1 MAQQLSPPPPA
12 PGEGQ
17 SHRSVLVAIGALLLG
32 MLLAA
37 LDQTIVSTALP
48 TIVSELGGLDHLSWV
63 VTAYLLAATAAT
75 PLWGKLGDQY
85 GRKKL
90 FQTAI
95 VIFLIGSALCGIAQ
109 NMPQLI
115 GFRALQGLGGGGLM
129 VLSMA
134 IVGDLVTP
142 RERGKYQGLFGAVF
156 GVTSVLGPLLGGFFT
171 EHLSWRWVF
180 YINLPIGVV
189 ALVVIAAVLHIPVR
203 REKHTIDYLGTFL
216 IASVATALVL
226 VASLGGTTWAWS
238 SPQIIALAVLA
249 VVLLVAFIA
258 VERRAVEPVLPLK
271 LFRIRTFSLVAVISF
286 VIGFAMFGAMTYLPT
301 FLQVVHDIT
310 PTMSG
315 VHMLPMVFGLL
326 ITSTA
331 SGQIVSRTGR
341 WKVFPLAGTALTAV
355 GLLLLHNLDENSS
368 TWLMSAYFFVF
379 GAGLG
384 LVMQVLVLVAQNSV
398 SYQDLG
404 VATSGATFFRSIGS
418 AFGVAIFGTIFANRL
433 TGQLTDALAGQ
444 SLPSGVDAGRLAA
457 DPRAIGQLPADLRPG
472 VLGAYSTSITDVF
485 LYAVPV
491 VLLAFVLAW
500 FLREDKLQGSVTA
513 PDSRPDPRLQP
524 RRALLVRRVR
534 PRAVGAGHPGGPPRD
549 LREDH
554 RAGRLRPAARG
565 QLAAPAD
572 QAARHRRTRA
582 ARRDRSRTAACDHR
596 RGPAGRG
603 TRTGPP
609 GGPADDPH
617 RRGGRG
623 RRPPLP
629 GPRGLPGRA
638 PRRLVGPRAPDR
650 PGQTRQ
656 RTDRRGQRI
665 DQGAPA
671 LPDASPRPRGPP
683 APRRARGPPP
693 GPRRP
698 GRPRPPAPA
707 RLTRPP
713 GPPGGTVR
721 HIAAGRVTAPWRTSA
736 PRTGYGGGT
745 PATSRYPCFVY
756 SPRASTRS
764 WRVSSRSSRT
774 PYDLAASSTAAS
786 SSPPPPVP
794 RNPGRTYTRVSSA
807 VPGPAASV
815 STSPAQ
821 LAALLPYRPTT
832 NCPVGG
838 TSRPAPSSASP
849 SAISSAVAGR
859 CQ

>member
-500 FLREDKLQGSVTA
+500 FLREDKLRGSVTA
-513 PDSRPDPRLQP
+513 PDAGQTLASNPVERSSYDECA
-524 RRALLVRRVR
+524 RALSVLATREGRREIYEKITARAGYDLLPAASWLLLRIKRHGTVEPARLAETAPVPLHVITDAARQVEERGLARREGLQMILTDAGAEAVVHLSQAREDSLAELLGDWWGPERPTDLVRLVSELTAEVSGSTRER
-534 PRAVGAGHPGGPPRD
+534 PHSPTPPRD
-549 LREDH
+549 HEAH
-554 RAGRLRPAARG
+554 LRPDEREA
-565 QLAAPAD
+565 
-572 QAARHRRTRA
+572 HR
-582 ARRDRSRTAACDHR
+582 
-596 RGPAGRG
+596 
-603 TRTGPP
+603 
-609 GGPADDPH
+609 
-617 RRGGRG
+617 
-623 RRPPLP
+623 
-629 GPRGLPGRA
+629 
-638 PRRLVGPRAPDR
+638 RAPDDQDD
-650 PGQTRQ
+650 PGH
-656 RTDRRGQRI
+656 
-665 DQGAPA
+665 PH
-671 LPDASPRPRGPP
+671 PP
-683 APRRARGPPP
+683 A
-693 GPRRP
+693 
-698 GRPRPPAPA
+698 
-707 RLTRPP
+707 
-713 GPPGGTVR
+713 
-721 HIAAGRVTAPWRTSA
+721 
-736 PRTGYGGGT
+736 
-745 PATSRYPCFVY
+745 
-756 SPRASTRS
+756 
-764 WRVSSRSSRT
+764 
-774 PYDLAASSTAAS
+774 
-786 SSPPPPVP
+786 
-794 RNPGRTYTRVSSA
+794 
-807 VPGPAASV
+807 
-815 STSPAQ
+815 
-821 LAALLPYRPTT
+821 
-832 NCPVGG
+832 
-838 TSRPAPSSASP
+838 
-849 SAISSAVAGR
+849 
-859 CQ
+859 